1 MRAVVDQAAGLW
13 GLDPARI
20 TLAAQR
26 ENAVWRVEDGFALRL
41 HRVGYRTEAE
51 LVSELS
57 WMGALAAVGMAVP
70 RPIPSTAGRLIE
82 TVEGVAVDVLTWLP
96 GRMVG
101 KQGALEDITDRV
113 GYMRKLGALLAQLHD
128 VSDAWT
134 LPQGFTRP
142 RWDRDGLVGLAPLW
156 GRFWDNPDL
165 APGEQALLLAL
176 RERANEELARIESTQ
191 DFGLI
196 HADAITENVMVDGDT
211 ISLIDFDDGGWGFRD
226 FDLATVLMR
235 HLGADDY
242 PALRAGLLHGYAAR
256 RGVDE
261 RVLDF
266 FILLRSLTYLGW
278 IIERRHEPGGA
289 ERSARARDTAMPLVQ
304 AYMNGGDHG

>member
-13 GLDPARI
+13 GFDTARI

-26 ENAVWRVEDGFALRL
+26 ENAVWRVDDGFALRL

-57 WMGALAAVGMAVP
+57 WMGALAASGMAVP
-70 RPIPSTAGRLIE
+70 RPIPSSGGRLIE

-101 KQGALEDITDRV
+101 KQGALEGITDRV
-113 GYMRKLGALLAQLHD
+113 GYMRKPGRAAGTIARCFGRVD
-128 VSDAWT
+128 S

-142 RWDRDGLVGLAPLW
+142 RWDRDFAGFIPTPS

-165 APGEQALLLAL
+165 TPGEQGLLQAL
-176 RERANEELARIESTQ
+176 RERANEELSRIESTQ

-196 HADAITENVMVDGDT
+196 HADAITEN
-211 ISLIDFDDGGWGFRD
+211 DD
-226 FDLATVLMR
+226 
-235 HLGADDY
+235 
-242 PALRAGLLHGYAAR
+242 R
-256 RGVDE
+256 RRYDWPH
-261 RVLDF
+261 RF
-266 FILLRSLTYLGW
+266 
-278 IIERRHEPGGA
+278 
-289 ERSARARDTAMPLVQ
+289 
-304 AYMNGGDHG
+304 